1 MFASA
6 QRAMAAQS
14 CDVIVVVGARGSEN
28 TSGRLSDAMIAS
40 IAVVCV
46 ELRAS
51 RVMINSITAH
61 HHPPHTIIYTF
72 RAKARTVVREKSSPY
87 CFIFDAGGLVL
98 GKELLFALAEG
109 WTHTLDD

>member
-46 ELRAS
+46 L
-51 RVMINSITAH
+51 N
-61 HHPPHTIIYTF
+61 
-72 RAKARTVVREKSSPY
+72 
-87 CFIFDAGGLVL
+87 
-98 GKELLFALAEG
+98 
-109 WTHTLDD
+109 